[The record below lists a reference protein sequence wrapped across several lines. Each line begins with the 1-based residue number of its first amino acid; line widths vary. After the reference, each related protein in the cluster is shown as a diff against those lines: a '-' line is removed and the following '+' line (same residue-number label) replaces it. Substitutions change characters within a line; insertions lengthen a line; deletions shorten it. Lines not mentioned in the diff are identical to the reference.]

1 MKQQETLDNE
11 AISALLD
18 GELSDFELRRLMARL
33 EAAPDAEKQTL
44 LDTWERFNLT
54 SAALQAEPL
63 SRPLPARDGLTLADR
78 VRLEIDGES
87 LDYVSGTPAVTNRRW
102 FAGLGKFAVAAS
114 VAAAVFVGLQ
124 TQIPDNDLQMAGNA
138 PASDLGRQLAV
149 DTEAQER
156 LNDYIRSVSIPAR
169 IDNQSAPFNVLTES
183 PLLRPVSDREL
194 IPLDSLQSRQPQ
206 RLEESSPPE

>member
-33 EAAPDAEKQTL
+33 EAAPDAEKQAL

-63 SRPLPARDGLTLADR
+63 SRPLPARDGLTLSDR
-78 VRLEIDGES
+78 VMLEIAGES
-87 LDYVSGTPAVTNRRW
+87 LDFASETPAATKRRW
-102 FAGLGKFAVAAS
+102 YAGLGKFAVAAS

-124 TQIPDNDLQMAGNA
+124 TQIPDHDLQMAGNLPA
-138 PASDLGRQLAV
+138 PDLGRQLAV
-149 DTEAQER
+149 DTEAQQR

-169 IDNQSAPFNVLTES
+169 IDNQSVPFNVLSGS
-183 PLLRPVSDREL
+183 PLLRPVSGREL
-194 IPLDSLQSRQPQ
+194 IPQSSLSIEQGSQP
-206 RLEESSPPE
+206 E